1 MNGLVYGYP
10 ITRKTIY
17 GTEAQVVEQSAHNR
31 LVEGSSPSRSTTHT
45 GRVRCDNPATRWS
58 HTRVIPD
65 AFTFW
70 SLHTKGIKHSAKEIL
85 LGK

>member
-1 MNGLVYGYP
+1 MGVISANIVPANEELGGTRHTNGLVYGYP

-45 GRVRCDNPATRWS
+45 GRVKCDNPASFVGRNP
-58 HTRVIPD
+58 V
-65 AFTFW
+65 
-70 SLHTKGIKHSAKEIL
+70 
-85 LGK
+85 